1 VLGAWLKST
10 QSWTKRQSSKYKA
23 PDAFEVVALQEV
35 SFMNRNNFLPHIALA
50 LVIVLVAAFAGQLR
64 NWQKQWKMRA
74 RIIQSEKR
82 HEAINSI
89 EAAPYETRDFSPPEI
104 LVKFKTGVS
113 EERIKDIAIGLH
125 DRVEDEIEAVP
136 GLDAI
141 DDLDDQSAETVA
153 AQYRGLPE
161 VEYAE
166 AVFDIGLD
174 DYAAGA
180 AGTPILPSDPRFTEQ
195 WALANDG
202 SRGGTKGADISA
214 TLAWAVTT
222 GSENVVVAV
231 LDSGVDY
238 THSDLAGNIWVRPAS
253 VRPYQ
258 DRDLGTIQD
267 EHGYN
272 ALENAAD
279 PMDDNGHGTHCAGI
293 IGAEGGNDIGITGVN
308 WKVRLMPLKFMNAGG
323 YGTTKDAIEAINY
336 VIDRKK
342 AGVNVRVISASW
354 GSTQKSRA
362 LEDVIRKAYEADIL
376 FVAASGNATTNN
388 DRTPHYPSSYNVPN
402 VISVAALDRNDSL
415 ASFSNYGVKSVA
427 IAAPGVDILSTW
439 LGDEYEEK
447 SGTSMATP
455 VVAGVAA
462 LIAANNPKI
471 TVDDLK
477 KRVLASVDPLDSLKG
492 KTTTGG
498 RINAAKALK

>member
-1 VLGAWLKST
+1 
-10 QSWTKRQSSKYKA
+10 
-23 PDAFEVVALQEV
+23 
-35 SFMNRNNFLPHIALA
+35 MNRNNFLPHVALA
-50 LVIVLVAAFAGQLR
+50 LVLILVAAFAGQIR
-64 NWQKQWKMRA
+64 RWQTQWRHHV
-74 RIIQSEKR
+74 RIMPAADKR
-82 HEAINSI
+82 HEPINSL
-89 EAAPYETRDFSPPEI
+89 EAAPYETHVFSAPEV
-104 LVKFKTGVS
+104 LVKFKTGVT
-113 EERIKDIAIGLH
+113 EDAISTITQRLH
-125 DRVEDEIEAVP
+125 DRVDDEIESVP

-141 DDLDDQSAETVA
+141 DDLDDANAESVA
-153 AQYRGLPE
+153 AEYRALPQ

-166 AVFDIGLD
+166 AVFEISAD
-174 DYAAGA
+174 DAPV
-180 AGTPILPSDPRFTEQ
+180 TPRDPRFAEQ
-195 WALANDG
+195 WALFNDG
-202 SRGGTKGADISA
+202 SRGGIKGADISA
-214 TLAWAVTT
+214 MHAWHVTT
-222 GSENVVVAV
+222 GSDNVVVAV

-238 THSDLAGNIWVRPAS
+238 THSDLASNIWERPAN
-253 VRPYQ
+253 VNPYE
-258 DRDLGTIQD
+258 DKELGTIQD
-267 EHGYN
+267 VQGYN
-272 ALENAAD
+272 AVENNAD

-293 IGAEGGNDIGITGVN
+293 IGAEGGNDIGIAGVN
-308 WKVRLMPLKFMNAGG
+308 WKVQIMPLKFMNAGG
-323 YGTTKDAIEAINY
+323 YGTTKDAVEAINY

-402 VISVAALDRNDSL
+402 VVSVAALDRNDQL

-462 LIAANNPKI
+462 LIVAENPKI
-471 TVDDLK
+471 SVDDLRK
-477 KRVLASVDPLDSLKG
+477 KLLASVDPLASLKG
-492 KTTTGG
+492 KIVTGG
-498 RINAAKALK
+498 RINAAKAVGAN

>member
-1 VLGAWLKST
+1 
-10 QSWTKRQSSKYKA
+10 
-23 PDAFEVVALQEV
+23 
-35 SFMNRNNFLPHIALA
+35 MNRNNFLPHVALA
-50 LVIVLVAAFAGQLR
+50 LVLILVAAFAGQLR
-64 NWQKQWKMRA
+64 RWQTDWKNRVHVFPRA
-74 RIIQSEKR
+74 EKR
-82 HEAINSI
+82 RAPINNI
-89 EAAPYETRDFSPPEI
+89 ESSVYETRDFGAPEV
-104 LVKFKTGVS
+104 LVKFKSDVS
-113 EERIKDIAIGLH
+113 HSTIEQITAGLH
-125 DRVEDEIEAVP
+125 DRVEDEIESVA
-136 GLDAI
+136 GLESI
-141 DDLDDQSAETVA
+141 DDLDEATAESVA
-153 AQYRGLPE
+153 AQYRALPE

-166 AVFDIGLD
+166 AVFEISAD
-174 DYAAGA
+174 AFE
-180 AGTPILPSDPRFTEQ
+180 PVMPSDPRFSEQ

-214 TLAWAVTT
+214 TLAWSVTR
-222 GSENVVVAV
+222 GSDKVVVAV

-238 THSDLAGNIWVRPAS
+238 THSDLASNMWIRSDDVA
-253 VRPYQ
+253 PYE
-258 DRDLGTIQD
+258 DKDLGTIQD
-267 EHGYN
+267 LHGYN
-272 ALENAAD
+272 AIENSAD

-308 WKVRLMPLKFMNAGG
+308 WKVQIMPLKFMNAGG

-362 LEDVIRKAYEADIL
+362 LEDVIRKAYEAGIL
-376 FVAASGNATTNN
+376 FVAAAGNANTNN
-388 DRTPHYPSSYNVPN
+388 DRTPHYPSSYNVPS
-402 VISVAALDRNDSL
+402 VVSVAALDRNDQL
-415 ASFSNYGVKSVA
+415 ASFSNYGIKSVA

-462 LIAANNPKI
+462 LIAAHEPKI
-471 TVDDLK
+471 TVDEL
-477 KRVLASVDPLDSLKG
+477 RTRLLASVDPLNSLKG
-492 KTTTGG
+492 KVVSGG